1 MKFLIWA
8 VIVFLVMA
16 WIMRSKNAASQA
28 GASQPGSPAPG
39 RSKQPEAMLQCDRC
53 GLHVP
58 ASEAVRHAPGAV
70 FCSEEHRRQTFPDA

>member
-16 WIMRSKNAASQA
+16 WIMRSKQAAGRA
-28 GASQPGSPAPG
+28 GTSQPGPRAKEQLGS
-39 RSKQPEAMLQCDRC
+39 PEAMLPCVRC

-58 ASEAVRHAPGAV
+58 ASEAVRHAPGIA